1 MNKGVISRGIPTPF
15 IGEGDNITGIVV
27 DAVLDTVRT
36 ANPDGSI
43 TYDINDKD
51 VIGVAE
57 SVVSKVLGQYVTVD
71 DIAADIKNK
80 YGEDASIVLIAPIY
94 SIDRFSIVLK
104 GIARAARKLIFYI
117 PGSDEVGNPHGINPF
132 TGVNIME
139 YYTEICESEN
149 CECVMDDREWRNR
162 KYPILDCRPHT
173 KQFPKPTKM
182 TYWHIDEICT
192 NLSPD
197 WGLLGTKKDTEEKI
211 RLFPSIKTSN
221 KVCKIIKK
229 NIRKRTGK
237 DVIVCVYGD
246 GCFRDPI
253 YGVWEFADPTTMPG
267 YTDKEIINCIS
278 QGTISGSYRDI
289 LTSLMNLTSGSG
301 DDITPII
308 LIQNYFN

>member
-1 MNKGVISRGIPTPF
+1 MNNGVISRGIPTPF
-15 IGEGDNITGIVV
+15 IREGDNITGIVV

-36 ANPDGSI
+36 TNPDGSV

-57 SVVSKVLGQYVTVD
+57 SVVSRVLGQYVTVD
-71 DIAADIKNK
+71 DIAADIENK
-80 YGEDASIVLIAPIY
+80 YGRDASIVLIAPIY
-94 SIDRFSIVLK
+94 SIDRFSIILK
-104 GIARAARKLIFYI
+104 GIARAARKLIFYM
-117 PGSDEVGNPHGINPF
+117 PNRDEVGNPRGINPF

-139 YYTEICESEN
+139 YYIEICKSEN
-149 CECVMDDREWRNR
+149 CECVMDDREWKNR
-162 KYPILDCRPHT
+162 KYPILDCRPHS

-182 TYWHIDEICT
+182 TYWHIDEICS
-192 NLSPD
+192 NVSPD
-197 WGLLGTKKDTEEKI
+197 WGLLGTKKDTEEKLM
-211 RLFPSIKTSN
+211 LFPSIETSN

-253 YGVWEFADPTTMPG
+253 YGIWEFVDPVTMPG

-278 QGTISGSYRDI
+278 QGTTSGVYRD
-289 LTSLMNLTSGSG
+289 LLASLMNLTS
-301 DDITPII
+301 DDVTSIV
-308 LIQNYFN
+308 LIQNYFKD